1 MWVLNFKHLERASVS
16 WDSCSYQCKND
27 LTLPLLNRGKK
38 WGKHS
43 LVDSASRFRSS
54 KKHVWQ
60 AQNLNY
66 YWQILKRQLS
76 LLCGILLQ
84 KLSTGGEN
92 LIGKTELHAR
102 LSHQACRWW
111 HENET
116 LQEVLCLLCFR
127 LTCHTQ
133 LVNCASITS
142 WRPTHA
148 HVCAQEELL
157 GWHFIKGSTEEVPA
171 QNATVHSVYLNTG
184 NIQEFLP
191 RVIKPSNP
199 KRSLCPG
206 APGVLNP
213 TDTLDPQHSS
223 LATARQSFAQLS
235 WAELRAPEHTE
246 PKVRIANCSFS
257 CQGSPAPCSLGI
269 LAPQLPTVRMSCS
282 SERTAGGTGMEHSP
296 ATEPPAQGNQ

>member
-1 MWVLNFKHLERASVS
+1 MLNFKHLERASVS

-54 KKHVWQ
+54 KKHVWR

-84 KLSTGGEN
+84 KSSTGGEN
-92 LIGKTELHAR
+92 LIDKTELHAW

-184 NIQEFLP
+184 NIQHHVRNSYPESLSHLILRDLSAQVPLGCLTPQTHSIPSTPPWLLP
-191 RVIKPSNP
+191 GSALL
-199 KRSLCPG
+199 SC
-206 APGVLNP
+206 
-213 TDTLDPQHSS
+213 HE
-223 LATARQSFAQLS
+223 LS
-235 WAELRAPEHTE
+235 WE
-246 PKVRIANCSFS
+246 PLNTQSQR
-257 CQGSPAPCSLGI
+257 
-269 LAPQLPTVRMSCS
+269 
-282 SERTAGGTGMEHSP
+282 
-296 ATEPPAQGNQ
+296 